1 MKYFY
6 FKEGKEIY
14 PEDYPVNAHNS
25 EQEIKCRKDADFVI
39 RAESDETVKRIL
51 SDMDSLSVVKVIC
64 GEKQDI
70 MERREAANFYYN
82 AMSSSDGSEKERY
95 TNVYC
100 KLMMGAKVASDTIK
114 KG

>member
-14 PEDYPVNAHNS
+14 PEDYSN
-25 EQEIKCRKDADFVI
+25 EQEINCRKDADFVI
-39 RAESDETVKRIL
+39 RAKSNDTAQRIL
-51 SDMDSLSVVKVIC
+51 ANIHSLSVVKVIC
-64 GEKQDI
+64 GENQDI
-70 MERREAANFYYN
+70 MDRGEAIEFYYD
-82 AMSSSDGSEKERY
+82 AMMSSEGSEKERY